1 MGSESKNNIE
11 NKIKEFQQPYLYRL
25 KSTNDE
31 DEEYRYRILSNL
43 LFTPY
48 NERDPEYLYF
58 FGIIPCELIPSA
70 YIPLNYKNHSK
81 NFYRLSKNDKFVEAH
96 YKDTY
101 KQITK
106 STGNVDFSFN
116 DKKIIK
122 EELKNMLTKFESH
135 GSLYNF
141 NYLPMTINII
151 ILWTIV
157 IFMIMYISLYYYA
170 QIFNYILAIT
180 VSVLL
185 VLSIIWKMIY
195 TLQN

>member
-1 MGSESKNNIE
+1 MTESKYDLSI
-11 NKIKEFQQPYLYRL
+11 KLKEFQTPYLYRL
-25 KSTNDE
+25 ETASDDNN
-31 DEEYRYRILSNL
+31 DEEYRYRLLSNL

-48 NERDPEYLYF
+48 NEKDPEYLHF
-58 FGIIPCELIPSA
+58 FGMLPCDLLPSA
-70 YIPLNYKNHSK
+70 YIPLNYKNHVR
-81 NFYRLSKNDKFVEAH
+81 NFNRLTKNDKFSVNN
-96 YKDTY
+96 YKD
-101 KQITK
+101 IF
-106 STGNVDFSFN
+106 GDEFN
-116 DKKIIK
+116 ISDKKKINEDIK
-122 EELKNMLTKFESH
+122 KILINFESEL
-135 GSLYNF
+135 SLYNF

>member
-1 MGSESKNNIE
+1 MGSESKNNMQ
-11 NKIKEFQQPYLYRL
+11 NKIKEFQHPYSYRL
-25 KSTNDE
+25 KSTNEEDE
-31 DEEYRYRILSNL
+31 DYRYRLLSNL
-43 LFTPY
+43 LFSPY
-48 NERDPEYLYF
+48 DEKDPEYLYF

-96 YKDTY
+96 YKETY
-101 KQITK
+101 NKILQ
-106 STGNVDFSFN
+106 GDVERDFSFD

-122 EELKNMLTKFESH
+122 EELKNMLTNFESND
-135 GSLYNF
+135 SIYNF

>member
-1 MGSESKNNIE
+1 MTESKYDLSI
-11 NKIKEFQQPYLYRL
+11 KLKEFQTPYLYRL
-25 KSTNDE
+25 ETASDDNN
-31 DEEYRYRILSNL
+31 DEEYRYRLLSNL

-48 NERDPEYLYF
+48 NEKDPEYLHF
-58 FGIIPCELIPSA
+58 FGMLPCDLLPSA
-70 YIPLNYKNHSK
+70 YIPLNYKNHVR
-81 NFYRLSKNDKFVEAH
+81 NFNRLTKNDKFSVNN
-96 YKDTY
+96 YKD
-101 KQITK
+101 I
-106 STGNVDFSFN
+106 FSDEFN
-116 DKKIIK
+116 ISDKKNINEDIK
-122 EELKNMLTKFESH
+122 KILINFESEH
-135 GSLYNF
+135 SLYNF

>member
-1 MGSESKNNIE
+1 MTESKYDLSI
-11 NKIKEFQQPYLYRL
+11 KLKEFQTPYLYRL
-25 KSTNDE
+25 ETASDDNN
-31 DEEYRYRILSNL
+31 DEEYRYRLLSNL

-48 NERDPEYLYF
+48 NEKDPEYLHF
-58 FGIIPCELIPSA
+58 FGMLPCDLLPSA
-70 YIPLNYKNHSK
+70 YIPLNYKNHVR
-81 NFYRLSKNDKFVEAH
+81 NFNRLTKNDKFSVNN
-96 YKDTY
+96 YKD
-101 KQITK
+101 IFR
-106 STGNVDFSFN
+106 DEFN
-116 DKKIIK
+116 ISDKKTIK
-122 EELKNMLTKFESH
+122 EELKNMLTNFESND
-135 GSLYNF
+135 SIYNF

>member
-1 MGSESKNNIE
+1 MTESKYDLSI
-11 NKIKEFQQPYLYRL
+11 KLKEFQTPYLYRL
-25 KSTNDE
+25 ETASDDNN
-31 DEEYRYRILSNL
+31 DEEYRYRLLSNL

-48 NERDPEYLYF
+48 NEKDPEYLHF
-58 FGIIPCELIPSA
+58 FGMLPCDLLPSA
-70 YIPLNYKNHSK
+70 YIPLNYKNHVR
-81 NFYRLSKNDKFVEAH
+81 NFNRLTKNDKFSVNN
-96 YKDTY
+96 YKD
-101 KQITK
+101 I
-106 STGNVDFSFN
+106 FSDEFN
-116 DKKIIK
+116 ISDKKKINEDIK
-122 EELKNMLTKFESH
+122 KILINFESEH
-135 GSLYNF
+135 SLYNF